1 MSRCGSKL
9 RDYSTNYSSN
19 YSIRF
24 RVSTH
29 PAIFKYYSKNPCFS
43 AAAKFTVTDEM
54 TRVISARDRLK
65 WGTFGPLFLLKRHG
79 DLSFLKYFQNTYWW
93 GTCKNQI
100 KSRTNCTNRLQEVPA
115 FWRSLSRK

>member
-24 RVSTH
+24 RVSTY

-65 WGTFGPLFLLKRHG
+65 WGTFGPLYLLNRHGHPYFFTVFSKHILVGNMQENLKSSITFFFFLKNNLKRK
-79 DLSFLKYFQNTYWW
+79 DVT
-93 GTCKNQI
+93 
-100 KSRTNCTNRLQEVPA
+100 
-115 FWRSLSRK
+115 

>member
-1 MSRCGSKL
+1 M

-24 RVSTH
+24 RVSTY

-79 DLSFLKYFQNTYWW
+79 DLSIFKTHTGGEHARILKKKKKEKFDN
-93 GTCKNQI
+93 
-100 KSRTNCTNRLQEVPA
+100 V
-115 FWRSLSRK
+115 FSLRNNLKRKDVT